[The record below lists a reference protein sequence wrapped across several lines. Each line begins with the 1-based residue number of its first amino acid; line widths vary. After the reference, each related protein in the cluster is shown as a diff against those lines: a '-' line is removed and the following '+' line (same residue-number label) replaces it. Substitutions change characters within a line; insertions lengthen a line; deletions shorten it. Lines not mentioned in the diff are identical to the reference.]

1 MLYYFEVNA
10 KGRLKPKISVSDD
23 LLEFWMKLRL
33 DIDAGGNG
41 SLGIV
46 GIQEWS
52 SQFSATS
59 TASSDSQLSLQIA
72 HRTCPG
78 GDGFFDFVIGNGVAD
93 AYEHDVLRV
102 FFCLVLIDSV
112 FYS

>member
-46 GIQEWS
+46 GIQE
-52 SQFSATS
+52 
-59 TASSDSQLSLQIA
+59 
-72 HRTCPG
+72 
-78 GDGFFDFVIGNGVAD
+78 
-93 AYEHDVLRV
+93 
-102 FFCLVLIDSV
+102 
-112 FYS
+112 